1 LSDLSR
7 PAILIALACL
17 ICMPASAHMS
27 SPGAEGFVRGI
38 GHPVF
43 EPVQGL
49 LAAMCGLLLGR
60 AERRASS
67 QAWKALL
74 ACPLLS
80 LISFLFVFSGHAVPV
95 LAMLMVCALV
105 AIVVAA
111 WSQPPGPLVTGLAAL
126 SGLLLGANAVST
138 GSEGQIATSSG
149 ALLGAAMGI
158 VYLAG
163 AALWLKDREAKL
175 PWLAYVP
182 RVIAAW
188 GVAITVMLVA
198 FELRPV
204 LAGQAA

>member
-1 LSDLSR
+1 
-7 PAILIALACL
+7 
-17 ICMPASAHMS
+17 MS

-60 AERRASS
+60 GERRATGF
-67 QAWKALL
+67 AWKVLL
-74 ACPLLS
+74 GCLLVG
-80 LISFLFVFSGHAVPV
+80 IIAFLFVFKGHTVPPV
-95 LAMLMVCALV
+95 AMLVVGALV
-105 AIVVAA
+105 AVAVAA
-111 WSQPPGPLVTGLAAL
+111 WNQPPAWLITALAAL
-126 SGLLLGANAVST
+126 SGLLLGTNAVST
-138 GSEGQIATSSG
+138 GAEGQIATSSG
-149 ALLGAAMGI
+149 ALLGAVMGI

-188 GVAITVMLVA
+188 GVAISVMLVA

-204 LAGQAA
+204 LAG